1 MNFKQV
7 KSKTKNF
14 TIVSNDIIKD
24 TNLSLK
30 AKGLLITLLSLPP
43 QWHFTEKGLSVAT
56 GEGLKSIRSGLQEL
70 EDNKYLFRYQTK
82 SEDGKFGKMNY
93 IVFEEPTDYSETSND
108 LIDENVKIV
117 TKTDSEN
124 AICQKGITE
133 ENNDHVVPKGDNG
146 KRDNAKSTQLS
157 NNILSIN
164 QLSTLDDDDDKTEQ
178 ELTEIIDMYETYSS
192 KKLTKA
198 NLMSLSKLLDQ
209 VEKDLLLY
217 AIQKLEDVEKPM
229 SYLKSIIKDYVS
241 KNITNVTEALA
252 YDRQFKKQKKK
263 TTKAN
268 KINSMIPSPSGTPVT
283 QGYYD
288 WMAELN

>member
-1 MNFKQV
+1 MKQ
-7 KSKTKNF
+7 TFENILQ
-14 TIVSNDIIKD
+14 TEGIN
-24 TNLSLK
+24 
-30 AKGLLITLLSLPP
+30 AKGYGSIAKLVMIDQRLTIEAKAIYGYFCSYAGAGSTAFPSVKKIIHDLKISENRYYKHFALLKECGYI
-43 QWHFTEKGLSVAT
+43 SVR
-56 GEGLKSIRSGLQEL
+56 E
-70 EDNKYLFRYQTK
+70 NKE
-82 SEDGKFGKMNY
+82 SGKFANNIYTLHFIPVPIEKKEDDKPSIQNEG
-93 IVFEEPTDYSETSND
+93 TDKAYLQNEGM
-108 LIDENVKIV
+108 
-117 TKTDSEN
+117 EN
-124 AICQKGITE
+124 ASM
-133 ENNDHVVPKGDNG
+133 ENEGTNI
-146 KRDNAKSTQLS
+146 
-157 NNILSIN
+157 NNNTIN
-164 QLSTLDDDDDKTEQ
+164 NNKNILDDDDDKTEQ

-288 WMAELN
+288 WMAEL